1 MIIFI
6 YESLH
11 WFAYRTNF
19 CQYINDYWGKLSW
32 PHLST
37 RYDFMSFLGDL
48 YELSECVF
56 SNVLLEK
63 MIYRK
68 IHICNLY
75 IHHELYGD
83 VALIFAMQ

>member
-75 IHHELYGD
+75 IHHELYED
-83 VALIFAMQ
+83 VSPNIAM